1 MQEQDTGADDP
12 GADEARTGGAG
23 ESGPSPAGPEDP
35 LAPSG
40 RIGAQLRALY
50 DEIEREPIPSDLIDL
65 LERLDEA
72 ERRQRK

>member
-1 MQEQDTGADDP
+1 MQDDDRGGVAGGNAPP
-12 GADEARTGGAG
+12 GDR
-23 ESGPSPAGPEDP
+23 AGPTRPKAGDP

-50 DEIEREPIPSDLIDL
+50 DEIEREPVPSDLLDL

-72 ERRQRK
+72 ERRQSK

>member
-1 MQEQDTGADDP
+1 MQDDDRGRVRTDKAPEAERDTANRP
-12 GADEARTGGAG
+12 KAG
-23 ESGPSPAGPEDP
+23 DP

-50 DEIEREPIPSDLIDL
+50 DEVEREPVPHDLIDL

-72 ERRQRK
+72 EKSRDK

>member
-1 MQEQDTGADDP
+1 MQDDDRGRVDTDKAPDVERKDATP
-12 GADEARTGGAG
+12 RAA
-23 ESGPSPAGPEDP
+23 DP

-50 DEIEREPIPSDLIDL
+50 DEIEREPVPKDLIEL

-72 ERRQRK
+72 EKRQSR